1 MLPLRRKTTLANI
14 NSLPPSPTPS
24 RLVSFVPLPRV
35 RHDTKRSGKRSAK
48 SVYNLYLSPL
58 LSLSPTSEQTERNAK
73 RNFEEKAATSSPV
86 HMHGSKV
93 KITGADFPSAGKSCR
108 IGGKET
114 VPIPVKIRSNNR
126 RNRCGKRHGR
136 NRTNTKPSPPP
147 LGSPAEKSERTDGE
161 KKRRGARGAGVRGE
175 NAALCSRL
183 PGTTCTYNRS

>member
-1 MLPLRRKTTLANI
+1 
-14 NSLPPSPTPS
+14 
-24 RLVSFVPLPRV
+24 
-35 RHDTKRSGKRSAK
+35 
-48 SVYNLYLSPL
+48 
-58 LSLSPTSEQTERNAK
+58 
-73 RNFEEKAATSSPV
+73 
-86 HMHGSKV
+86 MHGSKV

-161 KKRRGARGAGVRGE
+161 KKRRGARGAGVKTRHCAPGYLERRVLTIVHNYERGAVPNKKYYSSE
-175 NAALCSRL
+175 V
-183 PGTTCTYNRS
+183 